1 MEEQAPEAQSREGNR
16 KIIIIAI
23 AVFIVIALA
32 AAGLIF
38 LTKNNAGPQKQSEA
52 QNSTTLE
59 EQIIEPE
66 PSTGEPES

>member
-38 LTKNNAGPQKQSEA
+38 LTKNNAGPEKQSEGE
-52 QNSTTLE
+52 NSTTVE